1 VAVRW
6 NWGLGVALVYGLFAS
21 ATVGFAWFAMTER
34 VDLVSDDYYA
44 QSLVHD
50 GRLAAIERVAR
61 LGDRFAI
68 DDAIER
74 GRVVVRWPREMAGHA
89 RGSIRLYRPADAR
102 ADRVTAIGP
111 SADGRQRLSL
121 DDLAAGRWIVKVH
134 WTAGG
139 QDFYA
144 ERAVEVR

>member
-1 VAVRW
+1 MTARW

-21 ATVGFAWFAMTER
+21 ATVGVGWFAMTER

-61 LGDRFAI
+61 LGEAFDVDHAS
-68 DDAIER
+68 ER
-74 GRVVVRWPREMAGHA
+74 GRLVVRWPVEMAGA
-89 RGSIRLYRPADAR
+89 AAGTIRLYRPADAR
-102 ADRVTAIGP
+102 ADRVSAVGP
-111 SADGRQRLSL
+111 SADGRQRISL
-121 DDLAAGRWIVKVH
+121 DGLAAGRWIVKVQ
-134 WTAGG
+134 WTADG
-139 QDFYA
+139 QDYYA